1 MSGERSPVRN
11 EGGTIPGRMLNG
23 YGYTVRRLR
32 RLPPGRFSFQANNPR
47 ITDVFSKPR

>member
-11 EGGTIPGRMLNG
+11 EGGAIPDRMLNG

-32 RLPPGRFSFQANNPR
+32 RLPPGRFSFQVD
-47 ITDVFSKPR
+47 IKG